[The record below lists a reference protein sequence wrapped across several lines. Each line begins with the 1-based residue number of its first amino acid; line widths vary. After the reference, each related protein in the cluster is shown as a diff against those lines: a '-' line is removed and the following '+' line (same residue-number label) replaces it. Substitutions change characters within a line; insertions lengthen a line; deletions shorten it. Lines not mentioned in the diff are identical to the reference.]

1 MWNYF
6 QQSYAVRLDFYML
19 DMYRCGGGI
28 MYIREIYD
36 EIKRIREVLAV
47 HAYGQI
53 QLTKEVACAVDQ
65 EEFVR
70 RMVKVEESLLGLA
83 FPEEIIDDL

>member
-1 MWNYF
+1 M
-6 QQSYAVRLDFYML
+6 YA
-19 DMYRCGGGI
+19 
-28 MYIREIYD
+28 RETYE
-36 EIKRIREVLAV
+36 EIKRIRVVLAV

-70 RMVKVEESLLGLA
+70 RMTKVEDSLLSLA

>member
-1 MWNYF
+1 MYGETM
-6 QQSYAVRLDFYML
+6 YM
-19 DMYRCGGGI
+19 
-28 MYIREIYD
+28 REIYE

-70 RMVKVEESLLGLA
+70 RMMKVENSLLSLA
-83 FPEEIIDDL
+83 FPEEIIEEVEYDPSKHTLEDLFK

>member
-1 MWNYF
+1 M
-6 QQSYAVRLDFYML
+6 YM
-19 DMYRCGGGI
+19 
-28 MYIREIYD
+28 REIYE
-36 EIKRIREVLAV
+36 EIRRIREVLAV
-47 HAYGQI
+47 YAYGQI

-83 FPEEIIDDL
+83 FPEELIDDL

>member
-1 MWNYF
+1 M
-6 QQSYAVRLDFYML
+6 
-19 DMYRCGGGI
+19 
-28 MYIREIYD
+28 REIYE
-36 EIKRIREVLAV
+36 EIRRIREVLAV

-83 FPEEIIDDL
+83 FPEELIDDL

>member
-1 MWNYF
+1 
-6 QQSYAVRLDFYML
+6 
-19 DMYRCGGGI
+19 MYGET
-28 MYIREIYD
+28 MYIREIYE

-70 RMVKVEESLLGLA
+70 RMMKVENSLLSLA
-83 FPEEIIDDL
+83 FPEEIIEEIEHDL

>member
-1 MWNYF
+1 M
-6 QQSYAVRLDFYML
+6 YM
-19 DMYRCGGGI
+19 
-28 MYIREIYD
+28 REIYE
-36 EIKRIREVLAV
+36 EIRRIREVLAV

-53 QLTKEVACAVDQ
+53 QLTKEVACAVEQ

>member
-1 MWNYF
+1 MCGETM
-6 QQSYAVRLDFYML
+6 YM
-19 DMYRCGGGI
+19 
-28 MYIREIYD
+28 REIYE

-70 RMVKVEESLLGLA
+70 RMMKVENSLLSLA
-83 FPEEIIDDL
+83 FPEEIIEEIEYDL

>member
-1 MWNYF
+1 VVPNSMYGETM
-6 QQSYAVRLDFYML
+6 YM
-19 DMYRCGGGI
+19 
-28 MYIREIYD
+28 REIYE

-70 RMVKVEESLLGLA
+70 RMMKVENSLLSLA
-83 FPEEIIDDL
+83 FPEEIIEEIEYDL

>member
-1 MWNYF
+1 
-6 QQSYAVRLDFYML
+6 
-19 DMYRCGGGI
+19 MYGET
-28 MYIREIYD
+28 MYIREIYE

-65 EEFVR
+65 EEVVR
-70 RMVKVEESLLGLA
+70 RMMKVENSLLSLA
-83 FPEEIIDDL
+83 FPEEIIEEIEHDL

>member
-1 MWNYF
+1 MYGETM
-6 QQSYAVRLDFYML
+6 YM
-19 DMYRCGGGI
+19 
-28 MYIREIYD
+28 REIYE
-36 EIKRIREVLAV
+36 EIRRIREVLAV

-83 FPEEIIDDL
+83 FPEELIDDL

>member
-1 MWNYF
+1 M
-6 QQSYAVRLDFYML
+6 
-19 DMYRCGGGI
+19 
-28 MYIREIYD
+28 
-36 EIKRIREVLAV
+36 LAV

-53 QLTKEVACAVDQ
+53 QLTKEVSCAVDQ

-70 RMVKVEESLLGLA
+70 RMMKVEDSLLSLA

>member
-1 MWNYF
+1 M
-6 QQSYAVRLDFYML
+6 YM
-19 DMYRCGGGI
+19 
-28 MYIREIYD
+28 REIYE

-70 RMVKVEESLLGLA
+70 RMMKVENSLLSLA
-83 FPEEIIDDL
+83 FPEEIIEEIEYDL

>member
-1 MWNYF
+1 MYGETM
-6 QQSYAVRLDFYML
+6 YM
-19 DMYRCGGGI
+19 
-28 MYIREIYD
+28 REIYE

-83 FPEEIIDDL
+83 FPEELIDDL

>member
-1 MWNYF
+1 M
-6 QQSYAVRLDFYML
+6 YA
-19 DMYRCGGGI
+19 
-28 MYIREIYD
+28 RETYE
-36 EIKRIREVLAV
+36 EIKRIRQVLAV

-70 RMVKVEESLLGLA
+70 RMMKVENSLLSLA
-83 FPEEIIDDL
+83 FPEEIIEEIEHDL

>member
-1 MWNYF
+1 MYGETM
-6 QQSYAVRLDFYML
+6 YM
-19 DMYRCGGGI
+19 
-28 MYIREIYD
+28 REIYE

-70 RMVKVEESLLGLA
+70 RMMKVENSLLSLA
-83 FPEEIIDDL
+83 FPEEIIEEIEYDL

>member
-1 MWNYF
+1 M
-6 QQSYAVRLDFYML
+6 
-19 DMYRCGGGI
+19 
-28 MYIREIYD
+28 REIYE
-36 EIKRIREVLAV
+36 EIRRIREVLAV

-70 RMVKVEESLLGLA
+70 RMMKVENSLLSLA
-83 FPEEIIDDL
+83 FPEEIIEEIEL

>member
-1 MWNYF
+1 
-6 QQSYAVRLDFYML
+6 
-19 DMYRCGGGI
+19 
-28 MYIREIYD
+28 MYIREIYE

-70 RMVKVEESLLGLA
+70 RMMKVEASLLSLA
-83 FPEEIIDDL
+83 FPEEITFDHETDTFEEMFK

>member
-1 MWNYF
+1 MVPNSMYGETM
-6 QQSYAVRLDFYML
+6 YM
-19 DMYRCGGGI
+19 
-28 MYIREIYD
+28 REIYE

-70 RMVKVEESLLGLA
+70 RMMKVENSLLSLA
-83 FPEEIIDDL
+83 FPEEIIEEIEYDL